1 MVVKTDKDIKKY
13 AEVSA
18 EKLKRFIDPEKL
30 PFQTTEEVPALKGIV
45 GQDRGRAAMSFGLK
59 VNKTGYNIY
68 VAGLAGTGKTSYTK
82 SIVKEFT
89 QKDTELFDWCYVYNF
104 EDRSKPKVLKLP
116 KGTGKLLKQDME
128 DFVNHLK
135 TDIPKVFQ
143 EESYQKDRSA
153 IIRGFQ
159 KKSQSVFEQLNAIA
173 QSYGF
178 VIRQSGSGILSVPVY
193 QGKPL
198 REEDY
203 QMLDAET
210 QQQIEEK
217 SRIVRE
223 KIMEFTRKLRLL
235 EQETKKTLENLD
247 YKVAS
252 AAVDYHMDELL
263 EKYQHNSEIL
273 SYLRAV
279 QQDILTNVDDFKQE
293 EEEEEQQLFQGM
305 IQRKNVIHKY
315 TINLFIDHSETSGAP
330 VVFAD
335 NPTYYNLLGKVE
347 YENKMGML
355 STDFT
360 KIKPG
365 YLHQANGGYLII
377 QAKDVLSNHFAWD
390 ALKRALKNQQIRI
403 ENIGEQLGTQA
414 AATLRPDS
422 IPLDVKVILI
432 GGADLYQ
439 LLYHYDEDFRKL
451 FKVRADFDVEMDYN
465 EDNVL
470 RMASF
475 IHTRCEED
483 GLKVF
488 DKTAVAKI
496 VEFSARIVSHQQ
508 KLSTRFNQIVEII
521 YEADTWA
528 QLMGDSV
535 VEGKHVEKA
544 IEEKRYRSSLYEEKL
559 AESMEEGDILIDT
572 EGEKVGQVN
581 GLAVYQLGEYSFG
594 KPTRITASTFVGQS
608 GIVNIERESKM
619 SGNIHNKGVYIL
631 AGYLGAMFAQ
641 EQPLALTAHLAFE
654 QSYGGVD
661 GDSASSTELYALL
674 SSLADIP
681 INQGLAVTGSVNQ
694 KGEIQ
699 PIGGVNE
706 KIEGFF
712 DLCKSRG
719 LTGGQGVLI
728 PHQNVK
734 NLMLKDEVIE
744 AVKEGKFHIYQVK
757 TIEEGIELLTGIK
770 AGKKNAHGEFEEG
783 TVYWKVAEKLKKFI
797 QYAEETEDE

>member
-1 MVVKTDKDIKKY
+1 
-13 AEVSA
+13 
-18 EKLKRFIDPEKL
+18 
-30 PFQTTEEVPALKGIV
+30 
-45 GQDRGRAAMSFGLK
+45 GRAAMSFGLK

-82 SIVKEFT
+82 SIGKEFA
-89 QKDTELFDWCYVYNF
+89 QKDTELFDWCYVYNV
-104 EDRSKPKVLKLP
+104 EDRSKPIVLELP
-116 KGTGKLLKQDME
+116 KGTVKLLKQDME

-159 KKSQSVFEQLNAIA
+159 EKSQSVFEQLNAIA

-439 LLYHYDEDFRKL
+439 LLYHYDEDFRK
-451 FKVRADFDVEMDYN
+451 
-465 EDNVL
+465 
-470 RMASF
+470 
-475 IHTRCEED
+475 
-483 GLKVF
+483 
-488 DKTAVAKI
+488 
-496 VEFSARIVSHQQ
+496 
-508 KLSTRFNQIVEII
+508 
-521 YEADTWA
+521 
-528 QLMGDSV
+528 
-535 VEGKHVEKA
+535 
-544 IEEKRYRSSLYEEKL
+544 
-559 AESMEEGDILIDT
+559 
-572 EGEKVGQVN
+572 
-581 GLAVYQLGEYSFG
+581 
-594 KPTRITASTFVGQS
+594 
-608 GIVNIERESKM
+608 
-619 SGNIHNKGVYIL
+619 
-631 AGYLGAMFAQ
+631 
-641 EQPLALTAHLAFE
+641 
-654 QSYGGVD
+654 
-661 GDSASSTELYALL
+661 
-674 SSLADIP
+674 
-681 INQGLAVTGSVNQ
+681 
-694 KGEIQ
+694 
-699 PIGGVNE
+699 
-706 KIEGFF
+706 
-712 DLCKSRG
+712 
-719 LTGGQGVLI
+719 
-728 PHQNVK
+728 
-734 NLMLKDEVIE
+734 
-744 AVKEGKFHIYQVK
+744 
-757 TIEEGIELLTGIK
+757 
-770 AGKKNAHGEFEEG
+770 
-783 TVYWKVAEKLKKFI
+783 
-797 QYAEETEDE
+797 